1 MNTIKLI
8 LLTISIAL
16 FNVSSY
22 AKIKNPKTESYKVY
36 GNCSMCKKTI
46 ETTVKQNKDALG
58 IWNSKTQ
65 MLILTYDSTKTNSDE
80 ILKRIANVGYDN
92 DKYLAA
98 DEVYNNLHTCCQY
111 NRKFVSKNSDIVPN
125 VQTKAQE
132 KMDDMPVKVDTK
144 DTVQAV
150 TKPEMPAP
158 AKTESVNVKTGFQM
172 IKQILLHY
180 LYNILH

>member
-22 AKIKNPKTESYKVY
+22 AKIKTQKQNHIKCMAIAV
-36 GNCSMCKKTI
+36 CVKTI
-46 ETTVKQNKDALG
+46 ETTVSAKQRCIRYLEQQNA
-58 IWNSKTQ
+58 NAYP
-65 MLILTYDSTKTNSDE
+65 TYDSTKTNSDE

-111 NRKFVSKNSDIVPN
+111 NRKFVSKIP
-125 VQTKAQE
+125 
-132 KMDDMPVKVDTK
+132 
-144 DTVQAV
+144 
-150 TKPEMPAP
+150 
-158 AKTESVNVKTGFQM
+158 
-172 IKQILLHY
+172 I
-180 LYNILH
+180 